1 MFTIAA
7 RYLDDVDTV
16 VNNERENGTTYLAD
30 AQKILSKSQP
40 SKIVQ
45 SFVLMEP
52 NSTDKVYRYSRTST
66 IQSLLLLGIRE
77 FGIGMFQSWHDS
89 CPELISAQVQWS
101 KDGSIWPWPKR
112 W

>member
-16 VNNERENGTTYLAD
+16 VNNERENGTMYLAD
-30 AQKILSKSQP
+30 AQKVLSKSQP
-40 SKIVQ
+40 SEIVR

-52 NSTDKVYRYSRTST
+52 NFADKVYRYSRTST

-77 FGIGMFQSWHDS
+77 FGIGMFQYWHHS
-89 CPELISAQVQWS
+89 YPGLISAQVQWS